1 MTQNPVFPDRPAGT
15 ASPLN
20 SSRCAGGCTF
30 GLFEQERQTLQF
42 IAAIHA
48 ASDRTRLRN
57 SVAVFWKPRSLAAAS
72 GSSPS
77 LKQLVCRRII

>member
-1 MTQNPVFPDRPAGT
+1 VPVAGSLT
-15 ASPLN
+15 
-20 SSRCAGGCTF
+20 GGTF

-57 SVAVFWKPRSLAAAS
+57 SVAVFWKPRSLATAS